1 MAIFEEEK
9 MIAKFLKGGFAA
21 CLAVPACCLLVT
33 SFGVIFLGMVL
44 EEAAGALWDKA
55 TQLSEG

>member
-1 MAIFEEEK
+1 MVR